1 MSKIF
6 KNMLPYWKGL
16 IIVVALLVVQAW
28 CDLSLPAYTSDIIDV
43 GIQNKGVEHVLPE
56 AVTEDEFTLAQL
68 FMTDEEKKS
77 WENSYEKDG
86 DVYRLT
92 VTDKKQLDE
101 LDENIYLSDF
111 HAAKGNSEQVVELDN
126 RFHEILY
133 NASDSKELKHVLLD
147 FHHYVQRV
155 RKITLADPKRS
166 VQSNQ
171 EHRQIVEALKKHDAG
186 LAEKLANEHMMNTI
200 HNMDNY
206 GWDNLFQ

>member
-68 FMTDEEKKS
+68 FMADEEKES

-155 RKITLADPKRS
+155 RK
-166 VQSNQ
+166 
-171 EHRQIVEALKKHDAG
+171 EA
-186 LAEKLANEHMMNTI
+186 
-200 HNMDNY
+200 
-206 GWDNLFQ
+206 

>member
-68 FMTDEEKKS
+68 FMTDEEKES

>member
-68 FMTDEEKKS
+68 FMADEEKES

-101 LDENIYLSDF
+101 LDENLYLSDF

>member
-1 MSKIF
+1 MCIRDR
-6 KNMLPYWKGL
+6 

-68 FMTDEEKKS
+68 FMTDEEKES

-101 LDENIYLSDF
+101 LDDTLLLPLLMNYQMSSVDEQTFKESV
-111 HAAKGNSEQVVELDN
+111 AKQTGMDQAMLDN
-126 RFHEILY
+126 MSIEQIGESMGAVSYTHLDVYKRQDLY
-133 NASDSKELKHVLLD
+133 CRKWKTGNGDEYRCLSGSDSD
-147 FHHYVQRV
+147 
-155 RKITLADPKRS
+155 
-166 VQSNQ
+166 
-171 EHRQIVEALKKHDAG
+171 G
-186 LAEKLANEHMMNTI
+186 
-200 HNMDNY
+200 
-206 GWDNLFQ
+206 

>member
-16 IIVVALLVVQAW
+16 IIVIALLVVQAW

-68 FMTDEEKKS
+68 FMTDEEKES

>member
-68 FMTDEEKKS
+68 FMTDEEKES

-101 LDENIYLSDF
+101 LDDTLLLPLLMTIRCHRWMSRHL
-111 HAAKGNSEQVVELDN
+111 KRVWQN
-126 RFHEILY
+126 RPEWIRRCL
-133 NASDSKELKHVLLD
+133 
-147 FHHYVQRV
+147 
-155 RKITLADPKRS
+155 IT
-166 VQSNQ
+166 
-171 EHRQIVEALKKHDAG
+171 
-186 LAEKLANEHMMNTI
+186 
-200 HNMDNY
+200 
-206 GWDNLFQ
+206 